1 MMVFPEF
8 NQELYDVVQVEV
20 GYCKMFSHILEDFP
34 TREDVK
40 KMMDTSNLPVQTT
53 VSTTVNTVLAGTAG
67 PAPISGTGVGAGN
80 GTGSGRTLPIY
91 KCEIPSPASR
101 ALEQQKEAIAA
112 AGGTAA
118 QQALGGLG

>member
-40 KMMDTSNLPVQTT
+40 KMMETSNLPVQTT
-53 VSTTVNTVLAGTAG
+53 VSTTVTV
-67 PAPISGTGVGAGN
+67 SGV
-80 GTGSGRTLPIY
+80 
-91 KCEIPSPASR
+91 
-101 ALEQQKEAIAA
+101 AA
-112 AGGTAA
+112 AP
-118 QQALGGLG
+118 QATSTTNKIALTTKTTGLENLLIFLILSKLMS